1 MKLTFLGAARTVT
14 GSCYLLE
21 INGKKLLVDC
31 GMFQGPKAIKALNE
45 RPFSFAPGDIDAMI
59 LTHAHIDH
67 SGLIPKLVK
76 EGYQGPIHCTRSTQQ
91 LCTILLPDS
100 AHIQESDAEFANRK
114 GLRAAGPKYAPF
126 YGGRRLHFVEQFLCP
141 RI

>member
-126 YGGRRLHFVEQFLCP
+126 LRWTTPTLR
-141 RI
+141 